1 MKNGYSTLDE
11 RGTQKPD
18 PNKIYPGRVLVLPN
32 AANYVIDLRDT
43 MWGIAT
49 RYIRENIRELC
60 GAYETL
66 MLPYGREKVPE
77 ADKENARG
85 EIRKLIER
93 CKSANLRRI
102 FEGKIRSL

>member
-18 PNKIYPGRVLVLPN
+18 PNRIYPGRILVLPN
-32 AANYVIDLRDT
+32 AADYVIDLRDT
-43 MWGIAT
+43 MWNIAT
-49 RYIRENIRELC
+49 WYIRENIRELC

-77 ADKENARG
+77 DKKENVRG
-85 EIRKLIER
+85 EIRKFIER
-93 CKSANLRRI
+93 CKSENLRRI
-102 FEGKIRSL
+102 FEEKIRNL